1 MSQPAKESHSSSAA
15 ADSVSANAGV
25 VSPAASAS
33 VASAAAASAAS
44 AAASAA
50 ASTFPPS
57 PALTEGATFIAS
69 PEHGIPN
76 ESSDSNDLGMK
87 AVYKFSQLC
96 FLPGTALFIL
106 SGRKVIFD
114 RYAAQLL
121 GLGEVACVLRIQDVL
136 RYFGA
141 NDARR
146 FFACLRGIRDAI
158 PTEDDIA
165 ASESPSGAN
174 LRLTVPH
181 GHYAGS
187 EIYVR
192 VAAFFGPKHEIE
204 SLSFS
209 FSRQIPNRLA
219 VIPDI
224 LSINAG
230 FTWLVPDNLLVLA
243 PNYYERLGY
252 QRQDH
257 DLVLDFNAW
266 ENYLVHPQDRNIK
279 GNLADFLSGRIQAD
293 NFELCFRTRRLD
305 GTYVWTRTIATVI
318 ARDTEGRALCILG
331 HNSYINEVVD
341 SFDKLRTKIYTD
353 VLTGLKNRVFFSRHI
368 SDYVQPQ
375 MQPLA
380 VIFIDATGL
389 KVYND
394 YLGHSVGDKLL
405 FSVASL
411 LQEHL
416 TKDNTLVRISG
427 DEIVGV
433 IPHCTPQQLQ
443 EIEADLEQALQERNA
458 HAPLRMP
465 VFFSY
470 GSVSLDLNEELYY
483 ERFYASL
490 PEEIKA
496 SLQQDQALL
505 QQHQEAQC
513 APFIKVEVL
522 KSLAK
527 AKAHGVLTA
536 DRGTYREQ
544 GSELVSEHGH
554 EQVTTTL
561 PVAPSAQPAQVLSQ
575 VATTDAVLHSTTIA
589 SAAATTT
596 TTTTITNITTS
607 TATTNTTTNTTTS
620 ARTRSASNT
629 PSHVATVETPL
640 APTPRQ
646 ARLLKLWQQWVVDKA
661 LQDQG
666 VERLL
671 ESVQQ
676 SDLLM
681 QQAKKRNRESHYG
694 LIKSYIEHTT
704 KKKVNLADKR
714 IGGMMIS

>member
-1 MSQPAKESHSSSAA
+1 MSQHAKDPHSSSAA

-25 VSPAASAS
+25 VSPAASA
-33 VASAAAASAAS
+33 ASAAS
-44 AAASAA
+44 A
-50 ASTFPPS
+50 FPSS
-57 PALTEGATFIAS
+57 PALTEGATSMAS
-69 PEHGIPN
+69 PEHSIPN
-76 ESSDSNDLGMK
+76 KNSDSNDLGMK
-87 AVYKFSQLC
+87 AVYKLSQLC
-96 FLPGTALFIL
+96 FLPGTALFVL

-121 GLGEVACVLRIQDVL
+121 GLGEVACVLRVQDVL

-141 NDARR
+141 NDAKR

-165 ASESPSGAN
+165 AGESPSGAN

-279 GNLADFLSGRIQAD
+279 GNLADFLSGRIKAD

-318 ARDTEGRALCILG
+318 ARDTEGRALRILG

-380 VIFIDATGL
+380 VLFIDATGL

-443 EIEADLEQALQERNA
+443 EIEADLEHALQERNA

-470 GSVSLDLNEELYY
+470 GSVSLDLNKELYY

-490 PEEIKA
+490 PEELKA
-496 SLQQDQALL
+496 TLKQDQALL

-513 APFIKVEVL
+513 APFIKFEVL

-527 AKAHGVLTA
+527 AKAHGVLTEYRA
-536 DRGTYREQ
+536 SHREQ
-544 GSELVSEHGH
+544 GSELDSEQGA
-554 EQVTTTL
+554 TAL
-561 PVAPSAQPAQVLSQ
+561 PAATSAQPAQNSSP
-575 VATTDAVLHSTTIA
+575 VATTDTVTHTSASFA
-589 SAAATTT
+589 SATSALTNAT
-596 TTTTITNITTS
+596 
-607 TATTNTTTNTTTS
+607 TATTNTITS
-620 ARTRSASNT
+620 SSDNSASNT
-629 PSHVATVETPL
+629 PSPVATVETPL
-640 APTPRQ
+640 VPTPRQ

-714 IGGMMIS
+714 IGGMLIS